1 MRNVYFK
8 ECEIQVTKLLVL
20 YASATNNNGNI
31 SILLYNTTA
40 DCTAGTLCTQLLN
53 LTKLE
58 RGAAV
63 LDSQMLAA
71 VLAATAASVGRLQAL
86 SWWRWI
92 YTAAKSYDSHATT
105 QVW

>member
-1 MRNVYFK
+1 M
-8 ECEIQVTKLLVL
+8 L
-20 YASATNNNGNI
+20 YASATNNGNI
-31 SILLYNTTA
+31 SILLYNTTTA

-71 VLAATAASVGRLQAL
+71 AVLAAATAAASVGRRLQAL

-92 YTAAKSYDSHATT
+92 YTAAKSYDSHTT
-105 QVW
+105 IYSGLVGVWGGM